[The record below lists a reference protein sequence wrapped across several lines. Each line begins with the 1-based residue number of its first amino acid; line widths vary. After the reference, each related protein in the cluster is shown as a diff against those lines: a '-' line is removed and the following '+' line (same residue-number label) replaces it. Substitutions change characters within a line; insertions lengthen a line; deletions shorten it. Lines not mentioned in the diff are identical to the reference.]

1 MDALGRDL
9 SGMEETKK
17 ENRSWA
23 RTRYRDKS
31 GNIIYLG
38 DILHVEEYPDQY
50 VGGSL
55 DYDGV
60 VEKDSRGIV
69 VVTYYD
75 IGESESTP
83 LSHFKVR
90 GRSLF
95 SEEERKEYWKVQCL
109 GEKPPEFLYRREL
122 YTLPEGNRAQYFFS
136 NPFEEYTLPTKN
148 TLDSVSIMDTPPE
161 SEQNVSIMDT
171 LPEGEQSASETDTAG
186 GKSWTEED
194 QDIIR

>member
-1 MDALGRDL
+1 
-9 SGMEETKK
+9 MEETKK

-75 IGESESTP
+75 NGESESTP

-148 TLDSVSIMDTPPE
+148 TLDSVSIMDTP
-161 SEQNVSIMDT
+161 
-171 LPEGEQSASETDTAG
+171 
-186 GKSWTEED
+186 
-194 QDIIR
+194 